1 MGGEKGERSKWGNDH
16 CTSFFAVFGN
26 VRTRHTT
33 QSQMARKLTKLV
45 GVRVTPVVVVVV
57 LVVAARGAA
66 AREAHAM
73 RQTKQNK
80 TKRSRAELS
89 RVE

>member
-1 MGGEKGERSKWGNDH
+1 MGGETGEGSKWGNDH

-45 GVRVTPVVVVVV
+45 GVRVTVVVVVV
-57 LVVAARGAA
+57 VVAARGAA

-80 TKRSRAELS
+80 TKQSGAEQS
-89 RVE
+89 